1 MSLSVN
7 RNVRLP
13 NAVLRET
20 KPRTVNIHICE
31 VAKHARS
38 EQHSSTRFVDIL
50 RGYAA
55 GALTGSCA
63 ELSVTFACLH
73 TGLYAYKCGGLL
85 TWLCACIVNSQ
96 GTLHPP
102 TRVSDENGIRKYAI
116 WS

>member
-63 ELSVTFACLH
+63 ELSVTFACCIRAFMH
-73 TGLYAYKCGGLL
+73 TSVAVCLRGYVLAL
-85 TWLCACIVNSQ
+85 
-96 GTLHPP
+96 
-102 TRVSDENGIRKYAI
+102 
-116 WS
+116 